1 MNQNIRSNERW
12 KKIITLVETYGY
24 LSVRELSQQCAASEI
39 TIRRDLEALSEQKRI
54 QRTHGGAASLKT
66 HQESGAGAAGAV
78 GIGSEVQHPII
89 PAPKSPTYLFERVD
103 ALITTSNTDR
113 FRGLLPVIAEA
124 TPSPNALTCI
134 ATDNYAAGKAI
145 GRWAGE
151 YAKRCWEG
159 KAFVLDLTYHLPNTI
174 ERSRGFFDGL
184 RETTEEAN
192 LLFSLNTHSR
202 HETAYQLT
210 KDAITTD
217 PRVNIIFAINDQ
229 SALGAIQA
237 CEEIQL
243 DPRNLIVIPF
253 GLEGNTMLNLLE
265 RSPYC
270 QGGLAMFPEIVGRV
284 CLEAAVAAYNHHP
297 LPNHL
302 VTPFAVVE
310 KGNLDH
316 FYHKEN
322 GGWKLR
328 PEILNDLDL
337 PLPLPKT
344 RRRSGRAE
352 GEKMPQRVGMA
363 VGFWEHEWYKNL
375 CASLVEYGQLFGI
388 EIELIDMEQTIKDEI
403 ELRRREI
410 ACRAAE
416 EVRPGEVVF
425 IDAGPM
431 DSYLADFLAQKKSI
445 TVITNSMAALERLKN
460 SSEIT
465 LVATGGVL
473 RIGSQAFV
481 GPTAEHAIR
490 EMRVDHL
497 FLTVTGVSE
506 NFGLSH
512 TNISE
517 VTIKQT
523 MIRSA
528 RRVVLLADHSM
539 FESDSTIQVA
549 PLNVVHCLVT
559 DDALPASARVQIS
572 QMGIQVIVS
581 GM

>member
-1 MNQNIRSNERW
+1 MEFVTRMAEKFHNKPENQPENRMNQNVRSNERW
-12 KKIITLVETYGY
+12 GKIISLVETYGY
-24 LSVRELSQQCAASEI
+24 LSVRELSQQCAVSEI

-54 QRTHGGAASLKT
+54 LRTHGGAAPLKT
-66 HQESGAGAAGAV
+66 HQESGVGAAEVAGMV
-78 GIGSEVQHPII
+78 SEVQPAIV
-89 PAPKSPTYLFERVD
+89 PAPISSLISPTHLLERVD

-113 FRGLLPVIAEA
+113 FRSLLPVIAEA
-124 TPSPNALTCI
+124 TPSPNAVTCI

-151 YAKRCWEG
+151 YARRCWEG

-184 RETTEEAN
+184 RETTEEASQ
-192 LLFSLNTHSR
+192 LFSLNTHSR
-202 HETAYQLT
+202 HEIAYQLT

-217 PRVNIIFAINDQ
+217 PRINIIFAINDQ

-237 CEEIQL
+237 CEELQL
-243 DPRNLIVIPF
+243 DPRNLMVIPF
-253 GLEGNTMLNLLE
+253 GLEGNTMLDLLE

-270 QGGLAMFPEIVGRV
+270 KGGLAMFPEIVGKV
-284 CLEAAVAAYNHHP
+284 CLEAAVKAYNHHP
-297 LPNHL
+297 LPNYL

-316 FYHKEN
+316 FYCKEN
-322 GGWKLR
+322 GGWKLC

-344 RRRSGRAE
+344 RRSGGSAD
-352 GEKMPQRVGMA
+352 GEKMPHRVGMV

-375 CASLVEYGQLFGI
+375 CASLVDYGQQFGI
-388 EIELIDMEQTIKDEI
+388 EIELLDMEQTIKDEI

-410 ACRAAE
+410 ASRAAE

-431 DSYLADFLAQKKSI
+431 DAYLADALAQKKNI
-445 TVITNSMAALERLKN
+445 TVITTSMPALERLKN
-460 SSEIT
+460 NSEIT

-473 RIGSQAFV
+473 RISSQAFV

-497 FLTVTGVSE
+497 FLTVTGVSV

-528 RRVVLLADHSM
+528 RRVILLADHSM
-539 FESDSTIQVA
+539 FEFKLDHPGRPT
-549 PLNVVHCLVT
+549 
-559 DDALPASARVQIS
+559 
-572 QMGIQVIVS
+572 
-581 GM
+581 